1 MPDNKQLQKIP
12 TATEYSNFKHILEY
26 FVAHMEYAANRDK
39 TFAGYNTYI
48 RPLEENGTFK
58 FAGKG
63 YDGHQIQQ
71 QVSAWSE
78 YSVGVIAM
86 NCTPQFGGNY
96 RTRLCYLNWIP
107 TGLNVNAQWKDKHI
121 SALMLQ
127 NYVDTNTWTPVVE
140 PISLDEFGLYDGNEP
155 NDKVKSFLDSFFI
168 MKIDYN
174 HQEEINAMKEQ
185 LKTYTDVL
193 EKNYNLILTGAP
205 GTGKTFLAK
214 QIAQMMTGDIEAPP
228 AEKSH
233 IAFVQFHPTYDY
245 SDFVEGLRPT
255 PPDENGNIGFT
266 RQDGIFKS
274 FCKRAIRSTQDNG
287 QDNFETSWQKLVDTL
302 NEKDFINV
310 PNLSGKGEFEIELNE
325 YGTGLA
331 SRTYASAD
339 EKAKHNWT
347 NGRSKF
353 FSKDQLYKVY
363 QGLPGVPNGGHDN
376 YRRAVINL
384 MKKDYGLS
392 EYNAGV
398 QNNGEKQN
406 YVFIIDEINRGDI
419 AKIFGE
425 LFFAL
430 DPGYRGEKGRVETQY
445 TNLIDEND
453 IFKYGFYI
461 PENVYIIGTMN
472 DIDRNVES
480 MDFAIRRRFT
490 WMEIEPENS
499 QGMWDD
505 PNHGITEYK
514 DSAAKY
520 MGAINKAIS
529 RIQGLGK
536 AYQLGASYFLKLKE
550 YEGDFGKLW
559 EYHIQPLLNEYLRG
573 LPNAETEMKELIR
586 VWKSVQTP
594 AGQPEAEPIEG
605 NTQA

>member
-1 MPDNKQLQKIP
+1 M
-12 TATEYSNFKHILEY
+12 ATSVLP
-26 FVAHMEYAANRDK
+26 DK
-39 TFAGYNTYI
+39 TVF
-48 RPLEENGTFK
+48 
-58 FAGKG
+58 
-63 YDGHQIQQ
+63 
-71 QVSAWSE
+71 S
-78 YSVGVIAM
+78 
-86 NCTPQFGGNY
+86 
-96 RTRLCYLNWIP
+96 
-107 TGLNVNAQWKDKHI
+107 
-121 SALMLQ
+121 
-127 NYVDTNTWTPVVE
+127 
-140 PISLDEFGLYDGNEP
+140 
-155 NDKVKSFLDSFFI
+155 
-168 MKIDYN
+168 
-174 HQEEINAMKEQ
+174 
-185 LKTYTDVL
+185 
-193 EKNYNLILTGAP
+193 NL
-205 GTGKTFLAK
+205 
-214 QIAQMMTGDIEAPP
+214 
-228 AEKSH
+228 S
-233 IAFVQFHPTYDY
+233 
-245 SDFVEGLRPT
+245 
-255 PPDENGNIGFT
+255 
-266 RQDGIFKS
+266 
-274 FCKRAIRSTQDNG
+274 IRSTQDNG